1 MGLNLIRRGPETI
14 RLTVPPGTGI
24 QSASRDGS
32 IYTLRGYNTWVHV
45 TVTATG
51 CDGLAVQDRENG
63 YDKETRSSSE
73 GAVSYSGVF
82 YASSYGP
89 VVQIVNPTDKT
100 EVIMHVVP
108 IPPPLLRR
116 TFAALVGWL
125 AWR

>member
-1 MGLNLIRRGPETI
+1 MGLRLIRRGPETI
-14 RLTVPPGTGI
+14 RLSVPSGTGT

-63 YDKETRSSSE
+63 WDKETRSSSE
-73 GAVSYSGVF
+73 GAVSYAGVF
-82 YASSYGP
+82 YAGTYGP

-100 EVIMHVVP
+100 EVIMHVIP
-108 IPPPLLRR
+108 IPPP
-116 TFAALVGWL
+116 AS
-125 AWR
+125 

>member
-14 RLTVPPGTGI
+14 RPTVPPGTGI

-32 IYTLRGYNTWVHV
+32 IYMLRGYNTWVHV

-73 GAVSYSGVF
+73 GSVSYSGVF

-89 VVQIVNPTDKT
+89 VVQIVSPTDKT

-125 AWR
+125 PWR

>member
-1 MGLNLIRRGPETI
+1 MKLIQRGSETI
-14 RLTVPPGTGI
+14 RLTVLPGTGI
-24 QSASRDGS
+24 QSASRDES

-63 YDKETRSSSE
+63 YDKETRRSSE
-73 GAVSYSGVF
+73 GAVSSAGVF
-82 YASSYGP
+82 YAGTYGP

-116 TFAALVGWL
+116 AFARLAGWSP
-125 AWR
+125 WR